1 MTIQEKI
8 YKSFEQN
15 EHKHV
20 LFVFD
25 KLESMASELR
35 DLSWKDGYEYHDF
48 DGSWFRTKYAIHHEW
63 KDRKVI
69 LCFQMLP
76 PGNETAYKNFPLL
89 GELKANMQ
97 YTGDDAEAFMEQKHL
112 HHDMA
117 MFVKKNIDF
126 LQLEKHNR
134 MLEPYYQKGEFTQD
148 VGYRAFISGYM
159 DSDKLLEWND
169 IIIRLII
176 MDGVE
181 EEHQKGERF
190 ATRIIKNS
198 ETLKALNAR
207 IQSIFHKEYEIR
219 QLQRMRSVVQSL
231 KYNAIMQNLTIKQE
245 DDYHSLYVDDKLAI
259 DRQNTIREAGMNTPL
274 YKEKFNKAFA
284 FLGKD
289 VDEKKIMK
297 CYGLNASYAY
307 MTETMIR
314 MVIKDIA
321 LHQITANPEEGVN
334 HTESLL
340 LRLADNANLRKCV
353 EFINIIGQYYLLASK
368 ASSQLKRNTPE
379 EYISFYTETFYKVD
393 RNYRVALEKYY
404 SIESEMSELYDAIQ
418 QTKQQLDKDY
428 ANLVNL
434 LNIEWISCVCDKG
447 HFPQVEHQQDF
458 YEKNVANNTTTT
470 VVVVSDA
477 LRYEVA
483 TEVQEKLLQKKHDVQ
498 LDMAL
503 TILPTETVYA
513 KHALLPHHQMTLA
526 NNKVMLEGNDVS
538 NTPAKEAQLK
548 IFKDDAVCLRYED
561 VNPQEH
567 SADKNREKFK
577 HNLVY
582 LFHQTVDK
590 EGHDDNGKTA
600 VDGCRKAVNELAE
613 IIEKIMASYNRNT
626 VILTA
631 DHGFLFN
638 DMIFEDKDKQHIQED
653 AVDPKSRYYLTSSNA
668 KIDNI
673 AKWPIREVSG
683 IDRDLLVAVPVGT
696 NRLAAPGGGYKFAH
710 GGASLQEMVIPVM
723 TCTRRR
729 FTLEEMQRVEVM
741 LLDTNNLS
749 ITSSALQITV
759 IQKEAVTNEVKGRT
773 VTVAIYDKDM
783 AVTRIQEIVLNST
796 NADPMSRMN
805 TLTLT
810 LEKPIATS
818 ILELRIFDKDDTD
831 KLNPLVKATVR
842 NNTLIE
848 RDEF

>member
-15 EHKHV
+15 ERKHV

-25 KLESMASELR
+25 NLESMASELR
-35 DLSWKDGYEYHDF
+35 ALTWKDGYEYHDF

-63 KDRKVI
+63 KDQKVI

-76 PGNETAYKNFPLL
+76 PSSEATYKNFPLL

-97 YTGDDAEAFMEQKHL
+97 YIGDDAEAFMEQKHL
-112 HHDMA
+112 PHDLA
-117 MFVKKNIDF
+117 MFVRRNIGL

-134 MLEPYYQKGEFTQD
+134 MLEPYYQTGEFTQD

-159 DSDKLLEWND
+159 DSEKLLEWSD
-169 IIIRLII
+169 IIVRMII
-176 MDGVE
+176 MDGIE
-181 EEHQKGERF
+181 EERQKGERF
-190 ATRIIKNS
+190 ATRISKNPDA
-198 ETLKALNAR
+198 LKVLNSR
-207 IQSIFHKEYEIR
+207 IQSIFNKEYEIR
-219 QLQRMRSVVQSL
+219 QPQRLRGVVQSL
-231 KYNAIMQNLTIKQE
+231 KYNVIMQKLTIRQE
-245 DDYHSLYVDDKLAI
+245 DDYHSLHVNDKLAI
-259 DRQNTIREAGMNTPL
+259 DRQNAIRELGMNTPQ
-274 YKEKFNKAFA
+274 YKENFKKAFTS
-284 FLGKD
+284 LGQD
-289 VDEKKIMK
+289 VDEKKLVE
-297 CYGLNASYAY
+297 CYGLEAPYAY

-314 MVIKDIA
+314 MVIKEIA
-321 LHQITANPEEGVN
+321 LHQMTTNPEDGVN
-334 HTESLL
+334 QIERLW
-340 LRLADNANLRKCV
+340 LRLADNSNLRACAEYV
-353 EFINIIGQYYLLASK
+353 NLMGQYYLLASK
-368 ASSQLKRNTPE
+368 VSSQLKRNTPE
-379 EYISFYTETFYKVD
+379 EYISFYTETFYKID
-393 RNYRVALEKYY
+393 RYYRVALEKYY
-404 SIESEMSELYDAIQ
+404 GIESEMSELYVAIQ

-428 ANLVNL
+428 AKLVNL

-447 HFPQVEHQQDF
+447 HFPQVEYQQNF
-458 YEKNVANNTTTT
+458 YKSRVANNTATT

-483 TEVQEKLLQKKHDVQ
+483 AEVQEKLFQRKHDVQ

-526 NNKVMLEGNDVS
+526 NNKVMLDGNDVS

-548 IFKDDAVCLRYED
+548 IFRDDVVCLRYED

-567 SADKNREKFK
+567 SADENREKFK

-590 EGHDDNGKTA
+590 EGHDDNGKKT
-600 VDGCRKAVNELAE
+600 VDGCRKAVNELAD

-638 DMIFEDKDKQHIQED
+638 DMTFEEKDKQHVQEE
-653 AVDPKSRYYLTSSNA
+653 AVDPKSRYYLTASDA

-673 AKWPIREVSG
+673 AKWPIREVSD
-683 IDRDLLVAVPVGT
+683 IDSDLLVTVPVGT
-696 NRLAAPGGGYKFAH
+696 NRLAAPSGGYKFAH
-710 GGASLQEMVIPVM
+710 GGASLQEMVIPIM
-723 TCTRRR
+723 SCTQRRVK
-729 FTLEEMQRVEVM
+729 LEKMPRVEVM

-759 IQKEAVTNEVKGRT
+759 IQKEAVTADVKGRT

-783 AVTRIQEIVLNST
+783 AVTKVHKLTLNST

-810 LEKPIATS
+810 LGQPVTSS
-818 ILELRIFDKDDTD
+818 ILELRIFDESDP
-831 KLNPLVKATVR
+831 LNPLAKATVR
-842 NNTLIE
+842 NNTLID